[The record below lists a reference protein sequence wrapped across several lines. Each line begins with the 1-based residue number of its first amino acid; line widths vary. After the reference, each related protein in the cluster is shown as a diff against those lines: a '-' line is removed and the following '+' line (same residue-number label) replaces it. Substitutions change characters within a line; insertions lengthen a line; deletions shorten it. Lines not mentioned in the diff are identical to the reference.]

1 MNRNFNLKALFHNKN
16 KQKQETEIASKEPSI
31 KIKTHW
37 ELKEN
42 HHTVKTFIEAV
53 NKDIME
59 KFSDKNKLSK
69 LKLI

>member
-16 KQKQETEIASKEPSI
+16 KQKQETKLASKEPSF

-37 ELKEN
+37 GLKEK

-59 KFSDKNKLSK
+59 KF
-69 LKLI
+69 